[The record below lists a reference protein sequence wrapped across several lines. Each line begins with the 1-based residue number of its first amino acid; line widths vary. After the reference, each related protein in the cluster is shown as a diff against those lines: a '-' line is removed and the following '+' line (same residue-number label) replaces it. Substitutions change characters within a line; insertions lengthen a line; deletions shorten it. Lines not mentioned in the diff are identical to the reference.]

1 MKGERDEKL
10 KPHDGGCL
18 TLEHSQPHTWTHI
31 DTTITRNHSFL
42 RLGPGIVTRDH
53 CLGKW

>member
-18 TLEHSQPHTWTHI
+18 TLKYSQPHTWTHI
-31 DTTITRNHSFL
+31 HTTITRNHRFL

>member
-18 TLEHSQPHTWTHI
+18 TLKYSQPHTWTHI
-31 DTTITRNHSFL
+31 HTTITRNHSFL